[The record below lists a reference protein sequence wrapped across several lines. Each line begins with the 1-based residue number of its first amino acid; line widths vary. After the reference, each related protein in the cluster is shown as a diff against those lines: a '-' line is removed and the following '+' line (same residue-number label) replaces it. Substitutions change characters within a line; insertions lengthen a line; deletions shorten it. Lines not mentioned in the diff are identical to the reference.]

1 MSANRSSVE
10 PSPHACLASRSTGRS
25 TDVGRLLR
33 YFTLKPRAEI
43 EALDAATAERPE
55 RREAQQALALDVTTR
70 VHGAE
75 AARVAQEVSALL
87 FAKGD
92 PRALSP
98 AALEALA
105 REVPFAEAPAPDAG
119 SALDAIELFV
129 TAGLV
134 PSKGAARRLLEQGG
148 LSISGRRL
156 GAADRTVAESD
167 LLAGAYLLLR
177 KGARDYA
184 LIRVG

>member
-1 MSANRSSVE
+1 
-10 PSPHACLASRSTGRS
+10 
-25 TDVGRLLR
+25 
-33 YFTLKPRAEI
+33 
-43 EALDAATAERPE
+43 
-55 RREAQQALALDVTTR
+55 
-70 VHGAE
+70 
-75 AARVAQEVSALL
+75 VAQEVSGLL

-98 AALEALA
+98 AALAALA
-105 REVPFAEAPAPDAG
+105 REVPFAQVPAPDAG
-119 SALDAIELFV
+119 AALDAVEIFV

-156 GAADRTVAESD
+156 GAADRSVAEGD